1 VSQEYFLVDIQ
12 TEETTTNCSIQNLVI
27 FIQWLI
33 FEREKFE
40 RQLFPLLNSTVSYLV
55 DVSFGM

>member
-1 VSQEYFLVDIQ
+1 MSQEYFLVDIQ